1 MATFEV
7 IEGDFPKGHSSYLPQ
22 PKVFMMQWHSGQPLM
37 VPAREVEFFAQAS
50 EESVKKAGGTIGW
63 GLAGAAIFGPVGLLA
78 GAVLGKRSK
87 TVTFVLK
94 FSNGRKFLAK
104 ADEKAFAELLM
115 AVG

>member
-1 MATFEV
+1 MAVFEV
-7 IEGDFPKGHSSYLPQ
+7 IEGDFPKGYSSYLSPT
-22 PKVFMMQWHSGQPLM
+22 KSFMMKWHSGQPLM
-37 VPAREVEFFAQAS
+37 IPARDVEFFAVAS

-63 GLAGAAIFGPVGLLA
+63 GIAGAAIFGPVGLLA

-94 FSNGRKFLAK
+94 FSNGRKFMAK
-104 ADEKAFAELLM
+104 ADEKAFAELMM